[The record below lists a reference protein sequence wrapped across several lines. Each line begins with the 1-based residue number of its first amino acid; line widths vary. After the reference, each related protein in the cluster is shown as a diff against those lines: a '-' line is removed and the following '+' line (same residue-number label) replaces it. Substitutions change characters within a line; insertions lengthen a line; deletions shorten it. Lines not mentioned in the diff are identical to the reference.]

1 MGQPDTRTID
11 EILTR
16 APVIPVL
23 VLEDAARAVALG
35 RALVAG
41 GLPVLEITLRTAVA
55 LDAVRRMAAEV
66 EGAIVGVGTVIEP
79 AQLDAAVDAGARFAV
94 SPGLTP
100 RLAAAAAGA
109 PIPLL
114 PGAMTPSEMMHARDQ
129 GYRRLKLFPADVAG
143 GVAMLQA
150 LSGPLSDLRFC
161 PTGGIKLSQLGD
173 YLRLPN
179 VVCVGGSWVA
189 PRDAVA
195 AGDWAQITR
204 LAAEAVAA
212 AAQVPGRSR
221 A

>member
-1 MGQPDTRTID
+1 MRQPDTKTID

-23 VLEDAARAVALG
+23 VIEDAAQAVELG
-35 RALVAG
+35 RALVRG
-41 GLPVLEITLRTAVA
+41 GLPVLEITLRTDAA
-55 LDAVRRMAAEV
+55 MEAVRRMAAEV

-79 AQLDAAVDAGARFAV
+79 VQLDAAVAVGARFAV

-100 RLAAAAAGA
+100 RLAAAAADA

-129 GYRRLKLFPADVAG
+129 GYRRLKLFPADIAG

-161 PTGGIKLSQLGD
+161 PTGGIKLAQLGD

-195 AGDWAQITR
+195 AGDWARITR
-204 LAAEAVAA
+204 LAAEAVATA
-212 AAQVPGRSR
+212 SAAQVTGR
-221 A
+221 

>member
-1 MGQPDTRTID
+1 MGQPDTKTID

-23 VLEDAARAVALG
+23 VIEDAAHAVELG

-41 GLPVLEITLRTAVA
+41 GLPVLEITLRTDAA
-55 LDAVRRMAAEV
+55 MEAVRRMAAEV

-79 AQLDAAVDAGARFAV
+79 VQLHASVAAGARFAV

-100 RLAAAAAGA
+100 RLAAAAIDA

-161 PTGGIKLSQLGD
+161 PTGGIKLAQLGD

-195 AGDWAQITR
+195 AGDWARITR
-204 LAAEAVAA
+204 LASEAVAA
-212 AAQVPGRSR
+212 AAEITGR
-221 A
+221 

>member
-11 EILTR
+11 EILSK

-23 VLEDAARAVALG
+23 VIEDAAHAVDLG

-41 GLPVLEITLRTAVA
+41 GLPVLEITLRTEAA
-55 LDAVRRMAAEV
+55 MEAVRRMAAEV

-79 AQLDAAVDAGARFAV
+79 AQLDASVAAGARFAV
-94 SPGLTP
+94 SPGLTS

-143 GVAMLQA
+143 GVAMLKA

-161 PTGGIKLSQLGD
+161 PTGGIKLAQLGD

-179 VVCVGGSWVA
+179 VMCVGGSWVA
-189 PRDAVA
+189 PSDAVT
-195 AGDWAQITR
+195 AGDWAHITR
-204 LAAEAVAA
+204 LASEAVAA
-212 AAQVPGRSR
+212 AARITGR
-221 A
+221 

>member
-23 VLEDAARAVALG
+23 VIEDAAHAVELG

-41 GLPVLEITLRTAVA
+41 GLPVLEITLRTDAA
-55 LDAVRRMAAEV
+55 MEAVRRMAAEV

-79 AQLDAAVDAGARFAV
+79 VQLHASVAVGARFAV

-100 RLAAAAAGA
+100 RLAAAAADA

-161 PTGGIKLSQLGD
+161 PTGGIKLAQLGD

-189 PRDAVA
+189 PRDAVT
-195 AGDWAQITR
+195 AGDWARITR
-204 LAAEAVAA
+204 LASEAVAA
-212 AAQVPGRSR
+212 ASQITGR
-221 A
+221 

>member
-1 MGQPDTRTID
+1 MGQPDTTTID

-23 VLEDAARAVALG
+23 VIEDAAHAVELG
-35 RALVAG
+35 RALVRG
-41 GLPVLEITLRTAVA
+41 GLPVLEITLRTGAA
-55 LDAVRRMAAEV
+55 MEAARRMAAEV

-79 AQLDAAVDAGARFAV
+79 AQLDASVAAGARFAV
-94 SPGLTP
+94 SPGLTS
-100 RLAAAAAGA
+100 RLAAAAASS

-143 GVAMLQA
+143 GVTMLRA

-161 PTGGIKLSQLGD
+161 PTGGIKLAQLGD

-189 PRDAVA
+189 PRDAVM
-195 AGDWAQITR
+195 AGDWAHITR
-204 LAAEAVAA
+204 LASEAVAA
-212 AAQVPGRSR
+212 AAQITGR
-221 A
+221 